1 MIFNEKKEGAS
12 PLPRIPLYPE
22 AVFVIFLSIINH
34 RKKPGERDLEHAVC
48 GVALRSA
55 LRQNHFIDN
64 DFINKEGGVH
74 EKNNP
79 QKK

>member
-1 MIFNEKKEGAS
+1 MIFNGKKEGAS

-34 RKKPGERDLEHAVC
+34 RKKPAERDLEHAVC

-55 LRQNHFIDN
+55 LRQN
-64 DFINKEGGVH
+64 DFINKEGGAH

-79 QKK
+79 PKK